1 MGIQKCHCLMLWATK
16 NNVLQQKVHK
26 VKAWE
31 AIEAIMLPQ
40 LV

>member
-1 MGIQKCHCLMLWATK
+1 MLWATK